1 LSLLCGK
8 WLHTIPYMAIENFSI
23 NDSVIV
29 SHLNKEIEQD
39 MDSRLLNVSIKD
51 FPNEK
56 GYFMLWRLSVSSDSQ
71 GQRIIPIFINQE
83 FILRPMAGKK
93 IWDAILDTI
102 RMISVYEGEKIDTDT
117 QNKLRTASQE
127 FAYDSFLTLK
137 AEIEKRNEETHR
149 KYLYA
154 LNLRAEAAQHI
165 GIENIRKHKLMALS
179 REKAEMEANYQA
191 GKKLCPDFKLVLM
204 VHME

>member
-1 LSLLCGK
+1 
-8 WLHTIPYMAIENFSI
+8 MAIENFSI
-23 NDSVIV
+23 SDSMIV

-39 MDSRLLNVSIKD
+39 MGSRLLNVSIKN

-56 GYFMLWRLSVSSDSQ
+56 GYFMLWRLSVSTDSQ

-93 IWDAILDTI
+93 IWEAILDNT
-102 RMISVYEGEKIDTDT
+102 RMITVNEGEKIDMDT
-117 QNKLRTASQE
+117 QSKLLMASQE
-127 FAYDSFLTLK
+127 FAYDSFLSLK

-154 LNLRAEAAQHI
+154 LNLRIEAAQHI
-165 GIENIRKHKLMALS
+165 GIENIRNHKLLALG
-179 REKAEMEANYQA
+179 REKAEIKQST
-191 GKKLCPDFKLVLM
+191 K
-204 VHME
+204 